1 MHATT
6 SRPSRATAWGGIVFA
21 VLYVAG
27 VVTSFA
33 GTPDN
38 TNHDHPVKYAADWA
52 KYYADS
58 GNRTTAIIGAYALAL
73 ACLAV
78 VVFGL
83 HLRDRLADAG
93 APTAAR
99 LAFAGSIMLA
109 TVTMVAA
116 LAMAWIPGAV
126 AFGDVPAPTGE
137 LAYFGS
143 QLAFGLLLVGG
154 GMCAALMLVATGVGA
169 NRTAALPKWLGW
181 AAIVV
186 GVVVAAI
193 GAFFMP
199 MVLLVLWMLIAG
211 IVCLRRPFADEAAL
225 A

>member
-27 VVTSFA
+27 VVMAIA
-33 GTPDN
+33 GTPGNDN
-38 TNHDHPVKYAADWA
+38 NDNPTKFAADWS

-58 GNRTTAIIGAYALAL
+58 GHRTVALIGVYALAI

-93 APTAAR
+93 APTAGR
-99 LAFAGSIMLA
+99 LTFAASIMLA
-109 TVTMVAA
+109 TLTFVGA
-116 LAMAWIPGAV
+116 LAIAWIPGGI
-126 AFGDVPAPTGE
+126 AFGDAPVPKGE
-137 LAYFGS
+137 LAYYGA
-143 QLAFGLLLVGG
+143 QLGFAMLLVGG
-154 GMCAALMLVATGVGA
+154 GMCAALMLVATGVGS
-169 NRTAALPKWLGW
+169 NRTAALPTWLGW

-186 GVVVAAI
+186 GVVVGAI
-193 GAFFMP
+193 GSFFMP
-199 MVLLVLWMLIAG
+199 MILLVLWMLIAG
-211 IVCLRRPFADEAAL
+211 IVCLRRPFAAEPVL